1 MKTLFYLWVG
11 LTIIC
16 IGLTARQVMAEPIVT
31 DSTSKSETTVKSPP
45 ASAISPNIT
54 TINSYNCSTGISGA
68 TQTQI
73 LGISFG
79 TTIVDK
85 NCELLLKSRELYSQ
99 QMKAPATTVLCQ
111 DASIWWGMWDSGVYC
126 PVEGKFGISAK
137 EHWLSHPHM
146 IPDRPTIK

>member
-1 MKTLFYLWVG
+1 MKRLSYLLLGLFLG
-11 LTIIC
+11 
-16 IGLTARQVMAEPIVT
+16 GMMAYAMGQPIVT

>member
-1 MKTLFYLWVG
+1 MKRLSYLLFG
-11 LTIIC
+11 LFL
-16 IGLTARQVMAEPIVT
+16 GGMMAYAMAEPIVT

-137 EHWLSHPHM
+137 EHWLAHPNI

>member
-1 MKTLFYLWVG
+1 
-11 LTIIC
+11 
-16 IGLTARQVMAEPIVT
+16 MAQPIVT
-31 DSTSKSETTVKSPP
+31 ESTSKAETTVKSPP

-54 TINSYNCSTGISGA
+54 TINSYNCSTGVSGA

-111 DASIWWGMWDSGVYC
+111 DASVWWGMWDSGVYC
-126 PVEGKFGISAK
+126 PVEGKFGITAK
-137 EHWLSHPHM
+137 EHWLAHPHM
-146 IPDRPTIK
+146 IPNRPTIK